1 MLAAAA
7 VLSLKKK
14 KKTTTTTTEEEEE
27 DDDDGGSSGKSDA
40 EKADEPVDTVWGVG
54 RRRRGRCESEENSSD
69 DDDDD
74 DDAEEKEGWN
84 DDFDNER
91 DDEEENNNVVD
102 DALTR
107 FVDDF
112 REVHTRSRRK
122 CCRDY
127 ERRTEVLRTSRDDE
141 GEGGK
146 DAECRRPKIQN
157 RYDGENR
164 GGG

>member
-7 VLSLKKK
+7 VLSLKKTT
-14 KKTTTTTTEEEEE
+14 TTTTTTEEEEE
-27 DDDDGGSSGKSDA
+27 KTTAGLREKSDA

-54 RRRRGRCESEENSSD
+54 RRRRGRCESKENSSD

-91 DDEEENNNVVD
+91 DDEEEKQQRRRRRA
-102 DALTR
+102 DAIRGR
-107 FVDDF
+107 FS
-112 REVHTRSRRK
+112 RGTHARAEVLPR
-122 CCRDY
+122 C
-127 ERRTEVLRTSRDDE
+127 EERTEVLERLETTR
-141 GEGGK
+141 GKGGK

>member
-1 MLAAAA
+1 MGFRERWHHHARGSRGA
-7 VLSLKKK
+7 LS
-14 KKTTTTTTEEEEE
+14 EEE
-27 DDDDGGSSGKSDA
+27 DDGGSSGKSDA

-54 RRRRGRCESEENSSD
+54 RRRRGRCESEENYS

-91 DDEEENNNVVD
+91 DDEEEKQRRRRRA
-102 DALTR
+102 DAIRGR
-107 FVDDF
+107 FSRGTHARAGSAAGM
-112 REVHTRSRRK
+112 REK
-122 CCRDY
+122 DGGA
-127 ERRTEVLRTSRDDE
+127 RTSRDDE